1 MTVSLLKI
9 EFSLPPADYDD
20 GVVFLSGAI
29 QHGWEET
36 QAQDGAT
43 HFSTYLE
50 DHEAGLDVARQIK
63 ELWPDSGIRTEESM
77 SQDWGESWR
86 EFFTP
91 IECGGRFEILPPW
104 LSDKGHKNLTPIII
118 EPKMAFGTGHHP
130 TTALCLACLADLFR
144 AGHIEAGMEFLDL
157 GTGSGILGIG
167 LAKLGL
173 TGLGLDID
181 PQATTCAVENA
192 QINNVADKLRIA
204 TGGINTVPEGTSFR
218 VVVANILSKPLIF
231 MAPDIVRRI
240 APGGCLAL
248 SGILV
253 EQAPDVVRAYVRLG
267 LPEPE
272 LRVDGEWCA
281 LLWTDLPALP
291 TMSLATTSSTSAAPE
306 DGQRY

>member
-1 MTVSLLKI
+1 MTTSLLKI
-9 EFSLPPADYDD
+9 EFSLPPADYDAA
-20 GVVFLSGAI
+20 VVFLSGAI
-29 QHGWEET
+29 QHGWEES
-36 QAQDGAT
+36 QAVDGTT

-50 DHEAGLDVARQIK
+50 NHEAGHAVARQIK
-63 ELWPDSGIRTEESM
+63 ELWPGSGIRTEESM
-77 SQDWGESWR
+77 SQDWGQSWR

-104 LSDKGHKNLTPIII
+104 LSEEGHDNLTPIII

-130 TTALCLACLADLFR
+130 TTALCLACLADLHR
-144 AGHIEAGMEFLDL
+144 AGHLAKGMEFLDL

-173 TGLGLDID
+173 SGLGLDID
-181 PQATTCAVENA
+181 PQATACATENA
-192 QINNVADKLRIA
+192 QINNVADTFRVA
-204 TGGINTVPEGTSFR
+204 VGGINTVPEGTLFQ

-240 APGGCLAL
+240 TPGGCLAL

-272 LRVDGEWCA
+272 LRVSGDWCA
-281 LLWTDLPALP
+281 LLWTGLPVLEA
-291 TMSLATTSSTSAAPE
+291 
-306 DGQRY
+306 QRI